1 MIDTPAYEKLGVFYL
16 GKPVD
21 PDTGEAT
28 SEPFLYDAKDLT
40 THAFCVGMTGSGKT
54 GLCVTLLEEAA
65 IDGIPA
71 IAIDPKGDLANLLL
85 TFPKLRP
92 EDFRPWIDESAAARE
107 GRTPDEHAAWTAD
120 LWKRG
125 LAASG
130 QNGARIGRFR
140 KSVETALYTPGSRVG
155 RPLRVLGS
163 LDAPPRVVAEDPD
176 ALRDRVVGTT
186 SSLLT
191 LLGIDAD
198 PVQSREHIVLSRIL
212 GDAWER
218 GEDLDLGA
226 LIRALQKPSFDRI
239 GVIDL
244 ESYFPAKERFALATA
259 LNNLLA
265 SPGFESWMEGEPL
278 DVERLL
284 YAEDGTPKL
293 SVLSIAHLS
302 ERERMFFVTLLLGEV
317 VSWMRAQEGTGSL
330 RALLFMDEVF
340 GYFPP
345 LGNPPAK
352 PLMLTLLKQAR
363 AYGLGVVLATQNP
376 VDIDYKGLSNC
387 GTWFLGRLQT
397 ERDKARVLEGLEG
410 ASSTGFDRKQI
421 DRLLSNL
428 GKRVFLMN
436 DVHEDGPALFETRW
450 ALSYLRGPLRR
461 DEIRELTESGATTKQ
476 RAKRSARSK
485 PTHPRARRI
494 RRKKIAPADRP
505 LLPAEAAE
513 GFLVTGVESPAPGT
527 TYEAGLVAEA
537 SMHYVHRRSRID
549 HWATLTLH
557 TPLAPDLRGS
567 PWNGATEV
575 LDPRAIRVDDVP
587 VEEAEFGAAPAAAS
601 NPKSYAR
608 WSKMLATHLYK
619 EHPLVVL
626 HCKEL
631 RAYSKPGESEGA
643 FRGRLAHL
651 RREVRDRERTRL
663 ETRYKPKL
671 ARLEDRKRRY
681 EARVEREE
689 AQYANRRTET
699 LISWGT
705 TLLGAVLGRRMGGLS
720 TARRASSAAKGVSRT
735 MREHADIG
743 RAEAEVDAVEEQIAE
758 LDREFREALDDLAA
772 AHEVEAELEEIAIRP
787 RKADL
792 SVERLR
798 FVWRA

>member
-28 SEPFLYDAKDLT
+28 SEPFLYDANDLT

-120 LWKRG
+120 LWKKG

-140 KSVETALYTPGSRVG
+140 ASVETALYTPGSRVG

-163 LDAPPRVVAEDPD
+163 LDAPPRAVAEDPE

-186 SSLLT
+186 SGLLT

-212 GDAWER
+212 SDAWER
-218 GEDLDLGA
+218 GENLDLGA
-226 LIRALQKPSFDRI
+226 LIRALQNPSFDRV

-244 ESYFPAKERFALATA
+244 ESYFPAKERFALATTI
-259 LNNLLA
+259 NSLLA
-265 SPGFESWMEGEPL
+265 SPGFESWMDGEPL

-284 YAEDGTPKL
+284 YADDGTPKL

-317 VSWMRAQEGTGSL
+317 VSWMRGQEGTGSL

-461 DEIRELTESGATTKQ
+461 DEIRELTASGTTRKN
-476 RAKRSARSK
+476 RTRRSARSE
-485 PTHPRARRI
+485 PTRRRTEAA
-494 RRKKIAPADRP
+494 RRKKGAPADRP

-513 GFLVTGVESPAPGT
+513 GFLVGAESPAPGS

-537 SMHYVHRRSRID
+537 SVHYVHRRSRID
-549 HWATLTLH
+549 HWETLTLH
-557 TPLAPDLRGS
+557 TPLATDLRGS
-567 PWNGATEV
+567 PWTDATEV
-575 LDPRAIRVDDVP
+575 LDPRAIRFDDVP
-587 VEEAEFGAAPAAAS
+587 VEEAVFGGAPAAAS
-601 NPKSYAR
+601 NPKSYPR

-619 EHPLVVL
+619 ERPLVVL
-626 HCKEL
+626 HSSGL
-631 RAYSKPGESEGA
+631 RTYSKPGESEGA

-651 RREVRDRERTRL
+651 RREVRDRERAKL
-663 ETRYKPKL
+663 EKRYTPKL
-671 ARLEDRKRRY
+671 ARLAERKRRY

-689 AQYANRRTET
+689 AQYENRRTET
-699 LISWGT
+699 LISWGA
-705 TLLGAVLGRRMGGLS
+705 TLLGAVLGRRMGGSS

-735 MREHADIG
+735 MRERADIG
-743 RAEAEVDAVEEQIAE
+743 RAQAEVDAVDQQIAE
-758 LDREFREALDDLAA
+758 LDREFREALDDLSA
-772 AHEVEAELEEIAIRP
+772 AHDREADLEEVAIRP